1 MRALNEIAK
10 ERGQEL
16 AQLAIAWVLRDKRVT
31 PALLGAPS
39 MEQLGTN
46 LDALANLVFTDEE
59 LARTSTRSKPASTSG
74 PGPRRRERSSARR
87 PTVAQPRCSG
97 LSAVVSLTAP
107 GPRSDP
113 WPPTAW
119 E

>member
-1 MRALNEIAK
+1 VRALNEIAK

-39 MEQLGTN
+39 MEQLDTN

-74 PGPRRRERSSARR
+74 PGHEGVNGARRGVRPSRSRAAQACPPSSA
-87 PTVAQPRCSG
+87 
-97 LSAVVSLTAP
+97 
-107 GPRSDP
+107 
-113 WPPTAW
+113 
-119 E
+119 